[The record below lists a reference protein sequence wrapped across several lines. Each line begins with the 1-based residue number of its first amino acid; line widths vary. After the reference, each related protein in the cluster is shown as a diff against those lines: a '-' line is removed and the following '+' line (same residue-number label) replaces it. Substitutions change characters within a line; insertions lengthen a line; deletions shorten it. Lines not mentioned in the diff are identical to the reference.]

1 MATKYW
7 TNRFEKL
14 KIDEMNRVDTTISDL
29 EDVYA
34 YSLQRLQVDIDHW
47 YHRYASDNNLALSD
61 ARKQLDARE
70 LKDFKLTLKQYE
82 KLAQQKDLSKEHI
95 KMLQN
100 ASIRVRLDRAQQLY
114 IQVLQHTALL
124 ANNEQEILTK
134 ALSDAYES
142 SAYKI
147 AYETQLMTSKYKDV
161 PLLNKTAV
169 EQAIYKP
176 WTNDGKEFSSRIWD
190 NRQNLVDTLQS
201 EITRS
206 LIIGEGSGKLADRIA
221 KRYNVSFNNAR
232 RLAETETAHVQELAS
247 KEQYENNGIEQYEI
261 LATLDNRTSSTC
273 RHLDGKIV
281 DMKDYKAGVTAPPF
295 HCYCRTTTIPYIK
308 GITDSKEDTR
318 AYRDEYGKTAYTDE
332 TLSYDEWYNKYV
344 KGENNNSDNKK
355 FADFNSALQ
364 SVYNQALEYGHKTGN
379 EGLFW
384 INKDGSEAFKSLTG
398 TSNQVVFTPELMD
411 FLNHANDGT
420 LQCVHNHPGSSS
432 FSPQDLNV
440 MCKYSS
446 IDTMYVIAHDGTEYT
461 CSVNGGIR
469 GEWTDIFNSYED
481 YRVELHNKYMEM
493 YNNGATQQETWKEH
507 SNEIIEKIAEKY
519 KWKYTRKLPK

>member
-14 KIDEMNRVDTTISDL
+14 KLDEMNRVDTTISDL

-34 YSLQRLQVDIDHW
+34 YSLQQLQADIDHW
-47 YHRYASDNNLALSD
+47 YHRYASDNNLALAD

-100 ASIRVRLDRAQQLY
+100 ASTRVRLDRAQQLY

-142 SAYKI
+142 NAYKI

-169 EQAIYKP
+169 EQAISKP

-308 GITDSKEDTR
+308 GITDSKEDSR
-318 AYRDEYGKTAYTDE
+318 AYRDEDGKTAYTDE

-344 KGENNNSDNKK
+344 KSTVTPSYSHSWSTDTRGIIQVTHDKSNEKHYK
-355 FADFNSALQ
+355 TITQ
-364 SVYNQALEYGHKTGN
+364 SNELKNAVILRTTKTGQRN
-379 EGLFW
+379 YTLYDDKGFNILEVHLGNHGNAKNHPYRPKGYHMHISNWSDGKYKHGESKALDELAQGLFGV
-384 INKDGSEAFKSLTG
+384 K
-398 TSNQVVFTPELMD
+398 
-411 FLNHANDGT
+411 ND
-420 LQCVHNHPGSSS
+420 
-432 FSPQDLNV
+432 D
-440 MCKYSS
+440 
-446 IDTMYVIAHDGTEYT
+446 
-461 CSVNGGIR
+461 
-469 GEWTDIFNSYED
+469 
-481 YRVELHNKYMEM
+481 
-493 YNNGATQQETWKEH
+493 
-507 SNEIIEKIAEKY
+507 
-519 KWKYTRKLPK
+519 

>member
-1 MATKYW
+1 MATEYW
-7 TNRFEKL
+7 TKRFEKI
-14 KIDEMNRVDTTISDL
+14 KQDEMARLDPTMADV

-34 YSLQRLQVDIDHW
+34 YSLQRLQADIEHW
-47 YHRYASDNNLALSD
+47 YQRYAEYNHLSLAD
-61 ARKQLDARE
+61 ARKQLDKRE

-82 KLAQQKDLSKEHI
+82 KLAQQKDLPKEHV

-100 ASIRVRLDRAQQLY
+100 ASTRVRLDRAQQLY

-134 ALSDAYES
+134 ALADAYKS
-142 SAYKI
+142 STYKI

-169 EQAIYKP
+169 EQAISKP
-176 WTNDGKEFSSRIWD
+176 WTNDGKEFSSRIWN

-308 GITDSKEDTR
+308 GITDSKEDSR
-318 AYRDEYGKTAYTDE
+318 AYRDEDGKTAYTDE

-344 KGENNNSDNKK
+344 KG
-355 FADFNSALQ
+355 
-364 SVYNQALEYGHKTGN
+364 
-379 EGLFW
+379 
-384 INKDGSEAFKSLTG
+384 
-398 TSNQVVFTPELMD
+398 
-411 FLNHANDGT
+411 
-420 LQCVHNHPGSSS
+420 
-432 FSPQDLNV
+432 
-440 MCKYSS
+440 
-446 IDTMYVIAHDGTEYT
+446 
-461 CSVNGGIR
+461 
-469 GEWTDIFNSYED
+469 
-481 YRVELHNKYMEM
+481 
-493 YNNGATQQETWKEH
+493 
-507 SNEIIEKIAEKY
+507 
-519 KWKYTRKLPK
+519 

>member
-1 MATKYW
+1 
-7 TNRFEKL
+7 
-14 KIDEMNRVDTTISDL
+14 MNRVDTTISDL

-34 YSLQRLQVDIDHW
+34 YSLQRLQADIDHW
-47 YHRYASDNNLALSD
+47 YHRYASDNNLALAD

-82 KLAQQKDLSKEHI
+82 RLAQQKELSKEHV

-100 ASIRVRLDRAQQLY
+100 ASTRVRLDRAQQLY

-142 SAYKI
+142 STYKI

-169 EQAIYKP
+169 EQAISKP

-232 RLAETETAHVQELAS
+232 RLAETEMAHVQELAS

-308 GITDSKEDTR
+308 GITDSKEDSR
-318 AYRDEYGKTAYTDE
+318 AYRDEDGKTAYTDE

-344 KGENNNSDNKK
+344 RNKDTDSLVGLK
-355 FADFNSALQ
+355 TSNGITISSVSIHQQDRADERK
-364 SVYNQALEYGHKTGN
+364 VDI
-379 EGLFW
+379 EGLKDAILKPLHISEIKVDEKGPSQRFIGNTITVN
-384 INKDGSEAFKSLTG
+384 INPETG
-398 TSNQVVFTPELMD
+398 VIITSWRT
-411 FLNHANDGT
+411 GKRT
-420 LQCVHNHPGSSS
+420 
-432 FSPQDLNV
+432 
-440 MCKYSS
+440 
-446 IDTMYVIAHDGTEYT
+446 
-461 CSVNGGIR
+461 IR
-469 GEWTDIFNSYED
+469 
-481 YRVELHNKYMEM
+481 
-493 YNNGATQQETWKEH
+493 
-507 SNEIIEKIAEKY
+507 KY
-519 KWKYTRKLPK
+519 KKKE

>member
-14 KIDEMNRVDTTISDL
+14 KLDEMNRVDTTISDL

-34 YSLQRLQVDIDHW
+34 YSLQRLQADIDHW
-47 YHRYASDNNLALSD
+47 YHRYASDNNLALAD

-82 KLAQQKDLSKEHI
+82 RLAQQKELSKEHV

-100 ASIRVRLDRAQQLY
+100 ASTRVRLDRAQQLY

-142 SAYKI
+142 STYKI

-169 EQAIYKP
+169 EQAISKP

-232 RLAETETAHVQELAS
+232 RLAETEMAHVQELAS

-308 GITDSKEDTR
+308 GITDSKEDSR
-318 AYRDEYGKTAYTDE
+318 AYRDEDGKTAYTDE

-344 KGENNNSDNKK
+344 RNKDTDSLVGLK
-355 FADFNSALQ
+355 TSNGITISSVSIHQQDRADERK
-364 SVYNQALEYGHKTGN
+364 VDI
-379 EGLFW
+379 EGLKDAILKPLHISEIKVDEKGPSQRFIGNTITVN
-384 INKDGSEAFKSLTG
+384 INPETG
-398 TSNQVVFTPELMD
+398 VIITSWRT
-411 FLNHANDGT
+411 GKRT
-420 LQCVHNHPGSSS
+420 
-432 FSPQDLNV
+432 
-440 MCKYSS
+440 
-446 IDTMYVIAHDGTEYT
+446 
-461 CSVNGGIR
+461 IR
-469 GEWTDIFNSYED
+469 
-481 YRVELHNKYMEM
+481 
-493 YNNGATQQETWKEH
+493 
-507 SNEIIEKIAEKY
+507 KY
-519 KWKYTRKLPK
+519 KKKE

>member
-1 MATKYW
+1 
-7 TNRFEKL
+7 
-14 KIDEMNRVDTTISDL
+14 MNRVDTTISDL

-34 YSLQRLQVDIDHW
+34 YSLQQLQADIDHW
-47 YHRYASDNNLALSD
+47 YHRYASDNNLALAD

-82 KLAQQKDLSKEHI
+82 RLAQQKELSKEHV

-100 ASIRVRLDRAQQLY
+100 ASTRVRLDRAQQLY

-142 SAYKI
+142 STYKI

-169 EQAIYKP
+169 EQAISKP

-232 RLAETETAHVQELAS
+232 RLAETEMAHVQELAS

-308 GITDSKEDTR
+308 GITDSKEDSR
-318 AYRDEYGKTAYTDE
+318 AYRDEDGKTAYTDE

-344 KGENNNSDNKK
+344 RNKDTDSLVGLK
-355 FADFNSALQ
+355 TSNGITISSVSIHQQDRADERK
-364 SVYNQALEYGHKTGN
+364 VDI
-379 EGLFW
+379 EGLKDAILKPLHISEIKVDEKGPSQRFIGNTITVN
-384 INKDGSEAFKSLTG
+384 INPETG
-398 TSNQVVFTPELMD
+398 VIITSWRT
-411 FLNHANDGT
+411 GKRT
-420 LQCVHNHPGSSS
+420 
-432 FSPQDLNV
+432 
-440 MCKYSS
+440 
-446 IDTMYVIAHDGTEYT
+446 
-461 CSVNGGIR
+461 IR
-469 GEWTDIFNSYED
+469 
-481 YRVELHNKYMEM
+481 
-493 YNNGATQQETWKEH
+493 
-507 SNEIIEKIAEKY
+507 KY
-519 KWKYTRKLPK
+519 KKKE

>member
-1 MATKYW
+1 
-7 TNRFEKL
+7 
-14 KIDEMNRVDTTISDL
+14 MNRVDTTISDL

-34 YSLQRLQVDIDHW
+34 YSLQQLQADIDHW
-47 YHRYASDNNLALSD
+47 YHRYAGDNNLALAD

-100 ASIRVRLDRAQQLY
+100 ASTRVRLDRAQQLY

-134 ALSDAYES
+134 ALSVAYES
-142 SAYKI
+142 STYKI

-169 EQAIYKP
+169 EQAISKP

-190 NRQNLVDTLQS
+190 DRKNLVDTLQS

-308 GITDSKEDTR
+308 GVTDSKEDSR
-318 AYRDEYGKTAYTDE
+318 AYRDEDGKTAYTDE

-344 KGENNNSDNKK
+344 RNKDTDSLIGLK
-355 FADFNSALQ
+355 TSNGITISSVSIHQQDRADERK
-364 SVYNQALEYGHKTGN
+364 VDI
-379 EGLFW
+379 EGLKDAILKPLHISEIKVDEKGPSQRFIGNTITVN
-384 INKDGSEAFKSLTG
+384 INPETG
-398 TSNQVVFTPELMD
+398 VIITSWRT
-411 FLNHANDGT
+411 GKRT
-420 LQCVHNHPGSSS
+420 
-432 FSPQDLNV
+432 
-440 MCKYSS
+440 
-446 IDTMYVIAHDGTEYT
+446 
-461 CSVNGGIR
+461 IR
-469 GEWTDIFNSYED
+469 
-481 YRVELHNKYMEM
+481 
-493 YNNGATQQETWKEH
+493 
-507 SNEIIEKIAEKY
+507 KY
-519 KWKYTRKLPK
+519 KKKE